1 MTLFSIQEGTSMN
14 TGLKTVL
21 SKLTGNI
28 TAVLTIIL
36 VVAAFLLGSLYTKVQ
51 YLEKNNTL
59 GTNAQAAAPNQP
71 GQQAPAAP
79 QNATISL
86 GHLPIKGN
94 KNAKVAVVEFAD
106 FRCPFCERFFQ
117 ETEPSL
123 MKDYVDSG
131 KVQFAYRHFQF
142 LGRASV
148 VAGNA
153 SECANEQNKFWEFHD
168 YLYKNQPS
176 ESDTSMYNT
185 DTLTM
190 AAQSLGINVSQFK
203 SCLDGKKYD
212 KNVSKDYADGQAA
225 GVTGT
230 PTTIIGKIKDD
241 GTIDGTIVVGAVPY
255 ATLKAVIDP
264 LLK

>member
-1 MTLFSIQEGTSMN
+1 MN
-14 TGLKTVL
+14 AGLKTITG
-21 SKLTGNI
+21 KLFGNI
-28 TAVLTIIL
+28 TGVLTIIL
-36 VVAAFLLGSLYTKVQ
+36 IAASFLLGSLYTKVQ

-59 GTNAQAAAPNQP
+59 GSNAQAAAPNQP

-94 KNAKVAVVEFAD
+94 KNAKVAIVEFGD

-123 MKDYVDSG
+123 LKDYVDSG
-131 KVQFAYRHFQF
+131 KAQFAFRHFQF
-142 LGRASV
+142 LGPASV

-153 SECANEQNKFWEFHD
+153 AECANEQGKFWEFHD

-176 ESDTSMYNT
+176 ESDTSMYNA
-185 DTLTM
+185 DTLTK
-190 AAQSLGINVSQFK
+190 AAQSLGINGDQFK
-203 SCLDGKKYD
+203 SCLDSKKYD
-212 KNVSKDYADGQAA
+212 QNVSKDQSEGQTA
-225 GVTGT
+225 GVSGT
-230 PTTIIGKIKDD
+230 PTMFIGKLKSD
-241 GTIDGTIVVGAVPY
+241 GSIDGQIVVGAVPY
-255 ATLKAVIDP
+255 ASIKAVIDP